1 MKKTVWITLGVA
13 LVLVTLIAEALNYF
27 AGIHVVMI
35 VRISLVLG
43 ITMIASVFVGTS
55 LLLGKLEQERPL
67 SGTVRDTLGADKKE
81 G

>member
-1 MKKTVWITLGVA
+1 
-13 LVLVTLIAEALNYF
+13 
-27 AGIHVVMI
+27 
-35 VRISLVLG
+35 
-43 ITMIASVFVGTS
+43 MIASVFVGTS